1 MPKPVKVKAKMGRPP
16 KDVVGL
22 SASQKRVKKLNWNVT
37 NIKMKLEDLKKE
49 NASPDEIIQA
59 EEDLKKAEDAL
70 QIGLKDK
77 QDAMNRKSLGLGVTG
92 ESSGVAKKQIA
103 VVSPRV
109 RLEEVFE
116 TEDDGDDDTEETE
129 GTEMAGGDST
139 EEQIVLA
146 INIKSVIMHFMLML
160 LLVCLWFLL

>member
-1 MPKPVKVKAKMGRPP
+1 MPKPVKVKGKRGRPP
-16 KDVVGL
+16 KDIVGV
-22 SASQKRVKKLNWNVT
+22 SASQKRVKKLKWNVT
-37 NIKMKLEDLKKE
+37 NSKMKLEDLLLE
-49 NASPDEIIQA
+49 NPGYYEIRKAEEDLQKA
-59 EEDLKKAEDAL
+59 EEDLKKGAM
-70 QIGLKDK
+70 KH
-77 QDAMNRKSLGLGVTG
+77 AMNRKKAGLGVTG

-116 TEDDGDDDTEETE
+116 TEDDDDDTEEIE

-146 INIKSVIMHFMLML
+146 INIKSVIMHLMLML
-160 LLVCLWFLL
+160 LLVCLWFLI

>member
-1 MPKPVKVKAKMGRPP
+1 MPKPVKVKAKIGRPP
-16 KDVVGL
+16 KKVVGV
-22 SASQKRVKKLNWNVT
+22 SASQKRVKKLNWSVT
-37 NIKMKLEDLKKE
+37 NSKMKLEDLKKE
-49 NASPDEIIQA
+49 NPSLNEIIQA

-70 QIGLKDK
+70 QIGLKDT
-77 QDAMNRKSLGLGVTG
+77 QDAMNRKKAGLGVTG

-116 TEDDGDDDTEETE
+116 TEDDDDDDTEEIE
-129 GTEMAGGDST
+129 GTEMAGW
-139 EEQIVLA
+139 
-146 INIKSVIMHFMLML
+146 LML

>member
-116 TEDDGDDDTEETE
+116 TEDDDDDDDDEIE